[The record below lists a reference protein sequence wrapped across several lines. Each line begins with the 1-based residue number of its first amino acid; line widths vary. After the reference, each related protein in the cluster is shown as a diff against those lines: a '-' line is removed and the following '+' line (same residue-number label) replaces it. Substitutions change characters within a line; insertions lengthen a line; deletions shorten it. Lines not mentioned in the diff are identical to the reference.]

1 MFHFYTIILQNEET
15 EKFIQKGFIYKGIS
29 KKDGEIHRYIRGIN
43 NYRELFF
50 SNKGCNDII

>member
-29 KKDGEIHRYIRGIN
+29 KKDGEIYRYIREIN

-50 SNKGCNDII
+50 S